1 MSPPVVMRD
10 GQGARFEAEAQVG
23 KYPILRQIG
32 RGATSQVYLAR
43 DPFAD
48 REVAIKVFLFDQQA
62 DPQTERMMHKAFL
75 AEASLAGKLNH
86 PHIVDILDAVA
97 EPDHS
102 YVVMEYIAGKTL
114 DAHADVTSLL
124 PLGKVVEIA

>member
-1 MSPPVVMRD
+1 MPPPPDAR
-10 GQGARFEAEAQVG
+10 GGAAATPLDAQVQVG
-23 KYPILRQIG
+23 KYPILREIG
-32 RGATSQVYLAR
+32 RGATSHVYLAR

-48 REVAIKVFLFDQQA
+48 REVAIKVFLFDEHA

-97 EPDHS
+97 E
-102 YVVMEYIAGKTL
+102 L
-114 DAHADVTSLL
+114 
-124 PLGKVVEIA
+124 